1 MIEVM
6 VMEATAIETTDGRTR
21 LYRRDLPGA
30 GYVVIDATHAP
41 DLDGADGVL
50 MTRAHIRISVERRAS
65 EERRAGHQPPI
76 VAEFTGDRSA
86 PEVGELYRM
95 AADNVALAR
104 ALLEWQARQ
113 PHEFRA
119 D

>member
-1 MIEVM
+1 
-6 VMEATAIETTDGRTR
+6 MEATTIESVDGRTR

-30 GYVVIDATHAP
+30 GYVIIEAARQSDHEGEGEAQTPAR
-41 DLDGADGVL
+41 
-50 MTRAHIRISVERRAS
+50 THIRICVERRESVERRA
-65 EERRAGHQPPI
+65 GHEPPV

-113 PHEFRA
+113 TRTFRA

>member
-1 MIEVM
+1 
-6 VMEATAIETTDGRTR
+6 MEGLTIETAAVRTR

-30 GYVVIDATHAP
+30 GYVAIDVAHLPTDEASG
-41 DLDGADGVL
+41 DGSA
-50 MTRAHIRISVERRAS
+50 RSHIRIYVERRAN
-65 EERRAGHQPPI
+65 EARRTGHTPPV
-76 VAEFTGDRSA
+76 VAEFTGDRSS

-104 ALLEWQARQ
+104 ALLEWQSRQ
-113 PHEFRA
+113 LRTIRA

>member
-1 MIEVM
+1 MS
-6 VMEATAIETTDGRTR
+6 MEGVTIETAVVRTR

-30 GYVVIDATHAP
+30 GYVAMDLAQAP
-41 DLDGADGVL
+41 VEDTASNGS
-50 MTRAHIRISVERRAS
+50 TRSHIRIYVERRAS
-65 EERRAGHQPPI
+65 EERRAGHAPPV

-104 ALLEWQARQ
+104 ALLEWQGKQ
-113 PHEFRA
+113 LRA
-119 D
+119 ITAD

>member
-1 MIEVM
+1 MS
-6 VMEATAIETTDGRTR
+6 MEGATIETAAVRTR

-30 GYVVIDATHAP
+30 GYVAIDVARVT
-41 DLDGADGVL
+41 DDEGSDGAPA
-50 MTRAHIRISVERRAS
+50 RSHIRIYVERRES
-65 EERRAGHQPPI
+65 EERRSGHEPPV

-104 ALLEWQARQ
+104 ALLEWQAKQLRAS
-113 PHEFRA
+113 RA

>member
-1 MIEVM
+1 MIEVIA
-6 VMEATAIETTDGRTR
+6 MEATTIETTGGHTR

-30 GYVVIDATHAP
+30 GYVVIDASDASECDAP
-41 DLDGADGVL
+41 ENEASEH
-50 MTRAHIRISVERRAS
+50 AHIRISVERRAT
-65 EERRAGHQPPI
+65 EVRRAGHEPPV

-104 ALLEWQARQ
+104 ALLEWQGRR
-113 PHEFRA
+113 PRELRA

>member
-1 MIEVM
+1 
-6 VMEATAIETTDGRTR
+6 MEEAAIEAAPERTR

-30 GYVVIDATHAP
+30 GYVEIDSMHAP
-41 DLDGADGVL
+41 ADEADRDVSA
-50 MTRAHIRISVERRAS
+50 RAHIRISVERRAS
-65 EERRAGHQPPI
+65 EDRRTGHAPPI

-104 ALLEWQARQ
+104 ALLEWQGRQ
-113 PHEFRA
+113 SRGIRA

>member
-1 MIEVM
+1 MSMEGATIESAAV
-6 VMEATAIETTDGRTR
+6 RTR

-30 GYVVIDATHAP
+30 GYVAIDAAHVSADETS
-41 DLDGADGVL
+41 ADGSA
-50 MTRAHIRISVERRAS
+50 RSHIRIYVERRAS
-65 EERRAGHQPPI
+65 EERRSGHEPPV
-76 VAEFTGDRSA
+76 VAEFIGDRSA

-104 ALLEWQARQ
+104 ALLEWQGKQLRAI
-113 PHEFRA
+113 RA

>member
-1 MIEVM
+1 MEEV
-6 VMEATAIETTDGRTR
+6 TIDTTDRTR

-30 GYVVIDATHAP
+30 GYVVIDVAHAP
-41 DLDGADGVL
+41 ADELSGEVGVRSHL
-50 MTRAHIRISVERRAS
+50 RIYVERRAS
-65 EERRAGHQPPI
+65 EERRAGHAPPV

-86 PEVGELYRM
+86 PEVGELYRI

-104 ALLEWQARQ
+104 ALLEWQSKQLRAL
-113 PHEFRA
+113 RA

>member
-1 MIEVM
+1 
-6 VMEATAIETTDGRTR
+6 MENAAGRTR

-30 GYVVIDATHAP
+30 GYVAIDVAHAST
-41 DLDGADGVL
+41 DESTSDISAVS
-50 MTRAHIRISVERRAS
+50 HIRIYVERRAS
-65 EERRAGHQPPI
+65 EERRAGHAPPV
-76 VAEFTGDRSA
+76 VAEFTGDRGA

-104 ALLEWQARQ
+104 ALLEWQGKQSR
-113 PHEFRA
+113 ESRA

>member
-1 MIEVM
+1 MEEV
-6 VMEATAIETTDGRTR
+6 TIETTVVRTR
-21 LYRRDLPGA
+21 LYRRELPGA
-30 GYVVIDATHAP
+30 GYVAIDLAHTPAE
-41 DLDGADGVL
+41 DQSGGGA
-50 MTRAHIRISVERRAS
+50 RSHIRIYVERRAS
-65 EERRAGHQPPI
+65 EERRAGHTPPV

-104 ALLEWQARQ
+104 ALLEWQVKQLRAL
-113 PHEFRA
+113 RA

>member
-1 MIEVM
+1 
-6 VMEATAIETTDGRTR
+6 MEATTIEIVDGRTR
-21 LYRRDLPGA
+21 LYRRDLPGV
-30 GYVVIDATHAP
+30 GYVVIDAAGQP
-41 DLDGADGVL
+41 DADGAEAGVPER
-50 MTRAHIRISVERRAS
+50 THIRICVERRES
-65 EERRAGHQPPI
+65 EERRAGHEPPV

-104 ALLEWQARQ
+104 ALLEWQGRQARA
-113 PHEFRA
+113 FRA